1 MILKFTIISKLH
13 FLVTVNHDFIVNH
26 IYRNLL
32 VLVFLGI
39 KVANCCQEVLNPISS
54 YWLVFTR
61 LDFGA
66 DLFFRGSE

>member
-1 MILKFTIISKLH
+1 MLGPFKYSIYSD
-13 FLVTVNHDFIVNH
+13 NHDFIVNH

-39 KVANCCQEVLNPISS
+39 KVANCYQEVLNPISS
-54 YWLVFTR
+54 YLLVFTT
-61 LDFGA
+61 LEFGA